1 MAQRKLGAFASLTA
15 VFGTALILWCVAPE
29 PYVDH
34 HEEMLPPGAVAA
46 SQPRSPRWR
55 SFRAR
60 VLRENPACAACGTLE
75 DIDLHHIVSFHEA
88 PHLEL
93 VESNV
98 VPLCRRHHFQIGH
111 YCGNGKSN
119 WGLCSNPRAREDAAA
134 ERRRR
139 SQ

>member
-34 HEEMLPPGAVAA
+34 HEEMPPPGAVAA
-46 SQPRSPRWR
+46 SQPRSPRWPTVR
-55 SFRAR
+55 SRY
-60 VLRENPACAACGTLE
+60 LRTHPACEACGSTE
-75 DIDLHHIVSFHEA
+75 DLNVHHVQSFADA

-93 VESNV
+93 VESNLQT
-98 VPLCRRHHFQIGH
+98 LCRKHHFQIGH